1 MGILTR
7 VFVLFS
13 VFIFLGCSSGM
24 TMQEGWGEATKEYHE
39 ASTVNPNG
47 QPVTVTALDGMKA
60 NQVVDAYRS
69 ESGKMSNERV
79 VVDVGSN

>member
-1 MGILTR
+1 MKMPVR
-7 VFVLFS
+7 VFVLCSIFTFIGCTSS
-13 VFIFLGCSSGM
+13 V

-47 QPVTVTALDGMKA
+47 QPVTVTSLDGMKA

-69 ESGKMSNERV
+69 ESGKMGNERV

>member
-1 MGILTR
+1 MKIPAR
-7 VFVLFS
+7 VFVLLP
-13 VFIFLGCSSGM
+13 VFAFIGCSGHT

-47 QPVTVTALDGMKA
+47 QPVTVTSLDGMKA
-60 NQVVDAYRS
+60 NQVVDAYRA
-69 ESGKMSNERV
+69 ESGEMSNQRV